1 VHVTICAKGL
11 WNAARGAG
19 FVPPPGGAGGEAPG
33 FGSYLP
39 MIAMLVAIFYLMIFR
54 PQQKKQ
60 QEQKAMLGS
69 LKKGDQV
76 VTTGGIHGVVA
87 GVRDDVVVLKVADN
101 VKIEFSKSAVA
112 AVVKAEKASS

>member
-1 VHVTICAKGL
+1 MNILAEGL
-11 WNAARGAG
+11 WRAAGGAG
-19 FVPPPGGAGGEAPG
+19 FVPPPGGAGGDAPG

-60 QEQKAMLGS
+60 QEQKAMLSS

-101 VKIEFSKSAVA
+101 VKIEFSKAAVA
-112 AVVKAEKASS
+112 AVVKGEKTPS